1 MTTTTSAEPVIEQDY
16 SEVPDY
22 AAMSRLDG
30 QRFVVLGGGVGI
42 GRQTCHALAGVGAKV
57 LLVDV
62 DQARA
67 DQVAAEIDGI
77 PLVGDVT
84 RRDEVERIFDV
95 AVDEMG
101 GVDGVVDIV
110 GMGRWTS
117 LLDADDEHWDYH
129 HDIVLRHAYYV
140 IQSAAPLM
148 ARNGGGP
155 LVFVSSV
162 SGISSAPGH
171 VGYGVAK
178 AGLMSLIRTAAV
190 ELGPEGI
197 RVNSIAPGLVW
208 TPRIAAMLGEELG
221 ERNGNNTPL
230 RRRAYPE
237 DIASA
242 LLFLATPL
250 SGYITGQNITV
261 DGGLNVTFPYET
273 PSPS

>member
-1 MTTTTSAEPVIEQDY
+1 MTASHTVAPAAEQDY

-30 QRFVVLGGGVGI
+30 KRFVVLGGGIGI

-62 DQARA
+62 DQVRA
-67 DQVAAEIDGI
+67 DQVASEIDGVG
-77 PLVGDVT
+77 LVADVT
-84 RRDEVERIFDV
+84 KREEVQRIFRI
-95 AVDEMG
+95 AVESLG
-101 GVDGVVDIV
+101 RVDGVVDIV
-110 GMGRWTS
+110 GMSRWTP
-117 LLDADDEHWDYH
+117 LLEVDDEDWKFH

-140 IQSAAPLM
+140 IQTATPLL
-148 ARNGGGP
+148 AQHGGGP

-162 SGISSAPGH
+162 SGITSAPGH
-171 VGYGVAK
+171 AGYGVAK

-190 ELGPEGI
+190 ELGPQGI
-197 RVNSIAPGLVW
+197 RINSIAPGLVW
-208 TPRIAAMLGEELG
+208 TPRIAALLGEELG

-230 RRRAYPE
+230 RRRAYPR

-250 SGYITGQNITV
+250 SEYITGQNITV
-261 DGGLNVTFPYET
+261 DGGLNVAFPYET
-273 PSPS
+273 P